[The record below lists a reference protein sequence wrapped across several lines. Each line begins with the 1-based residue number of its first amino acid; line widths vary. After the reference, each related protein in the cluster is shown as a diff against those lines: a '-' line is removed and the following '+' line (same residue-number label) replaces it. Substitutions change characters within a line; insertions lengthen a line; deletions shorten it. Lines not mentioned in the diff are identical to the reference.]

1 MNRPAILGGTPTFS
15 PPLPFVKPLL
25 PDYEDMEL
33 KFKEIFSSGILT
45 KGKYLKEYEEH
56 LKEYLS
62 VSNAIGVSSCTLG
75 LILVLHVL
83 DLKGEVIV
91 PSFTFPSTV
100 HAIMWNN
107 LKPVFVDC
115 DPETFNLIPSKV
127 EEAITSQ
134 TSAIMAVNIFGNPCE
149 VEALEDIAIRYD
161 LKLIFDSAHGFGSEL
176 NGKPLGKYGNAEV
189 FSTSP
194 TKLLVTG
201 EGGVITTEDGE
212 LAEKIRTGIE
222 YGNPGDYDCLF
233 KGLNARL
240 GEFNSLTGIYSLKRL
255 NENTELRN
263 YLASVYKQYLSH
275 IPGISF
281 QKINPSGKSSYKD
294 FSILIE
300 PSFCLSRDLLYKA
313 LEAEGVVTRKYFYP
327 NHRQKALKNIDM
339 NCKLPFTD
347 EVSEKV
353 ICLPIYSSMT
363 EDMIK
368 TVSAVIYN
376 IYEARDDI
384 KNI

>member
-1 MNRPAILGGTPTFS
+1 MKKPAVLGGNPTFS

-25 PDYEDMEL
+25 PAYEDMEIKL
-33 KFKEIFSSGILT
+33 KDIFSSGMLT
-45 KGKYLKEYEEH
+45 KGKYLKEYEEK
-56 LKEYLS
+56 LKEYLC
-62 VSNAIGVSSCTLG
+62 VNNAIGVSSCTLG
-75 LILVLHVL
+75 LIMVLHCM

-115 DPETFNLIPSKV
+115 DRETFNIIPSRV

-134 TSAIMAVNIFGNPCE
+134 TSAIMAVHIFGNPADVE
-149 VEALEDIAIRYD
+149 VLEDISIRYN

-176 NGKPLGKYGNAEV
+176 NGKTLGRCGDAEV

-212 LAEKIRTGIE
+212 LAEKIRTAIE
-222 YGNPGDYDCLF
+222 YGNPGDYDCIF

-240 GEFNSLTGIYSLKRL
+240 AEFNSLAGIYSLKL
-255 NENTELRN
+255 LDENAQLRN
-263 YLASVYKQYLSH
+263 HLASLYKKYLSTV
-275 IPGISF
+275 PGISF
-281 QKINPSGKSSYKD
+281 QKINPAGKSSYKD

-300 PSFCLSRDLLYKA
+300 PSFELSRDLLYKA
-313 LEAEGVVTRKYFYP
+313 LEAEGVSTRKYFYP
-327 NHRQKALKNIDM
+327 NHRQKALRHMDL

-347 EVSEKV
+347 EISEKV

-363 EDMIK
+363 DDMVK
-368 TVSAVIYN
+368 TISELIYN
-376 IYEARDDI
+376 LYEARNEI
-384 KNI
+384 KNL